1 MASTLRALTVLV
13 EYELLRSLA
22 RRRVLLL
29 LTATLLLEV
38 AIYFVLT
45 RLPPLFV
52 NPIRQYA
59 WSVGLIAPSTALL
72 HVLAITIGASAS
84 SEEYET
90 GTADFWFTRPIS
102 RLEYFAGKTL
112 GGLLLLGSI
121 IALYSSLALVLS
133 WYAFGPQS
141 RLDALVLGI
150 AASLASAAPSF
161 ALGVALG
168 ELTRRSMIAI
178 LLGGILFFGS
188 VLFQSYANV
197 VAVLNNDTSLL
208 EIASYLPSWGAV
220 GYTVTVV
227 SELLN
232 LRGFA
237 ASFFA
242 AASGLTLVDVGRAHL
257 SILAYSVAPFLAA
270 WFRLRYGDVTRR
282 SA

>member
-1 MASTLRALTVLV
+1 MASTLRALAVLV

-29 LTATLLLEV
+29 LAATLLLEV
-38 AIYFVLT
+38 AIYYVLT
-45 RLPPLFV
+45 RLPPFIV

-59 WSVGLIAPSTALL
+59 WSVGLVAPSTALV
-72 HVLAITIGASAS
+72 HVLAITIGASTS

-102 RLEYFAGKTL
+102 RIEYFAGKLL

-121 IALYSSLALVLS
+121 VALYSCLALALS

-141 RLDALVLGI
+141 RLDVLAVGI

-197 VAVLNNDTSLL
+197 VAVLNDDRSLL
-208 EIASYLPSWGAV
+208 EISSYLQSWAAV

-227 SELLN
+227 ADLLN
-232 LRGFA
+232 LRAFA
-237 ASFFA
+237 AGLFG
-242 AASGLTLVDVGRAHL
+242 AASGLSLVDVGRAHL
-257 SILAYSVAPFLAA
+257 SILAYSIAPVIAA
-270 WFRLRYGDVTRR
+270 WFRLRYSDVTRR